1 MSIDLLRAVESD
13 VKLGSVPHKYQ
24 SWYPTQTSTDFNI
37 QGGRRACNWT
47 EFMKIPITHVQ
58 DLRVVSVSSTVQLR
72 RSTLP
77 VIQATMKAYDRK
89 LSGRH
94 LRGSRECHVM
104 TAYLS
109 TATMNLMACAG
120 WRSRKP
126 FVSSHLCILALLT
139 LVS

>member
-1 MSIDLLRAVESD
+1 MNSRFPTFHSSSIGFCV
-13 VKLGSVPHKYQ
+13 
-24 SWYPTQTSTDFNI
+24 N
-37 QGGRRACNWT
+37 NWT

-58 DLRVVSVSSTVQLR
+58 DLWVVSVSSTMQLR

-77 VIQATMKAYDRK
+77 VIQATMKAYNRK
-89 LSGRH
+89 LSGQH

-109 TATMNLMACAG
+109 TATMNSMACAG
-120 WRSRKP
+120 WRLREP